1 MTMIKK
7 LLKII
12 PTLSLTGTIV
22 LSILYKTTSLEILLT
37 FAITLGT
44 ITYHFAMR
52 LFVAFLYRS
61 AMHNRADYSRRWYQV
76 SRAEM
81 RFYEKLGVKRWKN
94 KMPTYDPGTFDPRQH
109 SWDEIAQATCQA
121 ELGHETI
128 AVLSFLPI
136 LAGNWF
142 GAYPVFVITS
152 ILSALF
158 DLMFV
163 AMQRYNRQR
172 IVRLINGNHIEDQVM
187 KDVFSYTKIPF
198 VILIDEWDCL
208 FREYNK
214 IRSSEGMLRLRE
226 RCWSLSGI
234 RMKKRWQKE
243 LIKRRKNIPV

>member
-61 AMHNRADYSRRWYQV
+61 AMHNRADCSRLWY
-76 SRAEM
+76 
-81 RFYEKLGVKRWKN
+81 
-94 KMPTYDPGTFDPRQH
+94 
-109 SWDEIAQATCQA
+109 QA

-172 IVRLINGNHIEDQVM
+172 IVRLI
-187 KDVFSYTKIPF
+187 KRKSY
-198 VILIDEWDCL
+198 
-208 FREYNK
+208 
-214 IRSSEGMLRLRE
+214 
-226 RCWSLSGI
+226 
-234 RMKKRWQKE
+234 
-243 LIKRRKNIPV
+243 

>member
-61 AMHNRADYSRRWYQV
+61 AMHNRADYSRRWYHV

-172 IVRLINGNHIEDQVM
+172 IVRLI
-187 KDVFSYTKIPF
+187 KRKSY
-198 VILIDEWDCL
+198 
-208 FREYNK
+208 
-214 IRSSEGMLRLRE
+214 
-226 RCWSLSGI
+226 
-234 RMKKRWQKE
+234 
-243 LIKRRKNIPV
+243 

>member
-1 MTMIKK
+1 MIKK

-94 KMPTYDPGTFDPRQH
+94 KMPTYDPG
-109 SWDEIAQATCQA
+109 
-121 ELGHETI
+121 
-128 AVLSFLPI
+128 
-136 LAGNWF
+136 
-142 GAYPVFVITS
+142 
-152 ILSALF
+152 
-158 DLMFV
+158 
-163 AMQRYNRQR
+163 
-172 IVRLINGNHIEDQVM
+172 
-187 KDVFSYTKIPF
+187 
-198 VILIDEWDCL
+198 EW
-208 FREYNK
+208 
-214 IRSSEGMLRLRE
+214 
-226 RCWSLSGI
+226 
-234 RMKKRWQKE
+234 
-243 LIKRRKNIPV
+243 

>member
-1 MTMIKK
+1 MIKK

-44 ITYHFAMR
+44 ITYH
-52 LFVAFLYRS
+52 S

-163 AMQRYNRQR
+163 AIQRYNRQR
-172 IVRLINGNHIEDQVM
+172 IVRLI
-187 KDVFSYTKIPF
+187 KRKSY
-198 VILIDEWDCL
+198 
-208 FREYNK
+208 
-214 IRSSEGMLRLRE
+214 
-226 RCWSLSGI
+226 
-234 RMKKRWQKE
+234 
-243 LIKRRKNIPV
+243 

>member
-1 MTMIKK
+1 MIKK

-12 PTLSLTGTIV
+12 PMLSLTGTIV

-52 LFVAFLYRS
+52 LFVSFLYRS

-152 ILSALF
+152 ILSA
-158 DLMFV
+158 
-163 AMQRYNRQR
+163 QC
-172 IVRLINGNHIEDQVM
+172 LINPVWIFRRRPTVIRRW
-187 KDVFSYTKIPF
+187 FSGFRIRVKHWQLQI
-198 VILIDEWDCL
+198 ILIP
-208 FREYNK
+208 
-214 IRSSEGMLRLRE
+214 GA
-226 RCWSLSGI
+226 
-234 RMKKRWQKE
+234 
-243 LIKRRKNIPV
+243 

>member
-1 MTMIKK
+1 MIKK

-121 ELGHETI
+121 ELGHENDRS
-128 AVLSFLPI
+128 AELPADPGRK
-136 LAGNWF
+136 L
-142 GAYPVFVITS
+142 
-152 ILSALF
+152 
-158 DLMFV
+158 
-163 AMQRYNRQR
+163 
-172 IVRLINGNHIEDQVM
+172 VR
-187 KDVFSYTKIPF
+187 
-198 VILIDEWDCL
+198 
-208 FREYNK
+208 
-214 IRSSEGMLRLRE
+214 
-226 RCWSLSGI
+226 SLSG
-234 RMKKRWQKE
+234 
-243 LIKRRKNIPV
+243 VCHYFHSVSAV